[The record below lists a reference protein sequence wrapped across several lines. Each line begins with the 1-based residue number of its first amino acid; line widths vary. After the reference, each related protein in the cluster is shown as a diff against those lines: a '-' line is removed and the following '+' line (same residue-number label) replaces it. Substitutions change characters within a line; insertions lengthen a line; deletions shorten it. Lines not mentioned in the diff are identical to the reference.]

1 MLTQLLEQRSPSI
14 SCRTQPLWNDARSA
28 TRSLGCGSCID
39 KATCGGL
46 SVASALYDCLDFC
59 CHTPADCD
67 SVCRNNPGTF
77 ANRVREIRGFSLEN
91 VPRAIPTISPELPS
105 GVPVIFHG
113 NKRSNSFIGPG
124 TVCLPLYKLVDLKSR
139 QIKYASS
146 QALTEK
152 FGLHPAT
159 QVILTGTST
168 DPALERWWVLGE
180 SRIDLIHA
188 LKRLNIALVT
198 TPNYS
203 LFTDQPRWDDLHS
216 MKRIALVHQEFLREG
231 MPAALHINARTEWDW
246 ERWRDFVAGREEVTH
261 LAFEF
266 ATGAGWGER
275 INWYAEQLSRLACAV
290 DRPLHLIVRGGTT
303 ILPRLAACFGSLT
316 CLETSTFLKT
326 MRRKAAVLRADGSLR
341 WRHAPTNRSEP
352 LDTLLKENWNTVA
365 NVYDAFTPAL
375 RKAA

>member
-1 MLTQLLEQRSPSI
+1 MLIQSFEQTSQRVPH
-14 SCRTQPLWNDARSA
+14 RTQPLWNDARRA
-28 TRSLGCGSCID
+28 TPSLGCDCCID
-39 KATCGGL
+39 KPTCGGL

-59 CHTPADCD
+59 CGIPADCD

-77 ANRVREIRGFSLEN
+77 ANRVREIQGFSLDN
-91 VPRAIPTISPELPS
+91 VPRAIPAISPELPS

-113 NKRSNSFIGPG
+113 NKRSNGFTGPG
-124 TVCLPLYKLVDLKSR
+124 TVCLPLYRLVDLRSR
-139 QIKYASS
+139 QVKYASS
-146 QALTEK
+146 RALTEK
-152 FGLHPAT
+152 FGIHPGT

-168 DPALERWWVLGE
+168 DPALERWWALGE
-180 SRIDLIHA
+180 SRIDLIRA
-188 LKRLNIALVT
+188 LKRLDIALVS

-216 MKRIALVHQEFLREG
+216 MKRIAVIHQEFLGEG
-231 MPAALHINARTEWDW
+231 MPAALHINARTERDW
-246 ERWRDFVAGREEVTH
+246 ERWRDFVAAREEVTH

-303 ILPRLAACFGSLT
+303 ILPRLAACFDSLT

-341 WRHAPTNRSEP
+341 WRHAPTDRSEP
-352 LDTLLKENWNTVA
+352 LDALLKENWNTVA
-365 NVYDAFTPAL
+365 KVYDAFTPAF
-375 RKAA
+375 REAA